1 MQTNICQ
8 MKTNFAKFQ
17 AEQFEKRNKVAPVI
31 EKDSVDVV
39 EEVNVAEDPKESKKK
54 SFFGK
59 KK

>member
-1 MQTNICQ
+1 MQTNTCQ

-17 AEQFEKRNKVAPVI
+17 ADQFEKRNKVAPVI

-39 EEVNVAEDPKESKKK
+39 EDVKVAEEPKDSKKK